1 MGGGV
6 DLLSQSSQTIYSVV
20 TCRLSNMSL
29 SGEGHGYDPDDL
41 TQWSVRVTVT
51 MRLPRTQQKINPTT
65 VSSLHQWSCA

>member
-1 MGGGV
+1 
-6 DLLSQSSQTIYSVV
+6 
-20 TCRLSNMSL
+20 MSL
-29 SGEGHGYDPDDL
+29 SGEGHVYDPDDL